1 MKSKMVLILL
11 FFLFFFQKL
20 FSRQIGEQKDSI
32 EYFFVKAES
41 PIISDSDSSFIFA
54 VKALERSKDLG
65 DSLLLAKS
73 HHLMGRLLFF
83 KGIYSESASNLLIAE
98 DLLQNAE
105 DYSLLIDNYNLRGRI
120 AYKTQNLDSAV
131 SMHQKSLDLSVKIKD
146 EKRQAISLGLLGGI
160 YEKKQEFQT
169 ALVHQWTALSI
180 FGKLGIDDLS
190 SEFNENLGS
199 IYEDLGNF
207 DSASFYFQKAFEL
220 NVKAGDSLNLISI
233 INNLGDISRKNGQ
246 PKDGLLKYNLA
257 LDLSRKLNQPYEESS
272 ALRDIAK
279 SYFDLK
285 EFQMAYQYL
294 DSSRTVHQE
303 MFSKETATQ
312 LALMDELFQMKLKDR
327 KIFELQQKKKFD
339 EKIQL
344 LFIVLIL
351 LLIGFSWLIIN
362 KKNIQSKVRLQLMER
377 EKEIMLTQ
385 QKLIE
390 TELLHIQLKD
400 ETLRNE
406 LELNTKS
413 LTAQTLHVIDKNK
426 MLEGIKQKLQDSL
439 DKDAREQKKNIRNLI
454 KLIEFNFVQDTDWD
468 DFKKNFEKVHEGF
481 FQKLNNKS
489 KDLTPSELRLASL
502 MRMNLSSKDIAST
515 LNISQ
520 DSLRISR
527 YRLRKKLALEK
538 GESLQQFILCI

>member
-1 MKSKMVLILL
+1 MKSKLVMVLLVYL
-11 FFLFFFQKL
+11 FPFQKL
-20 FSRQIGEQKDSI
+20 FSIQAGEQKDSVD
-32 EYFFVKAES
+32 FFLSKAES

-65 DSLLLAKS
+65 DDLLLAKS
-73 HHLMGRLLFF
+73 HLLMGKLLFF
-83 KGIYSESASNLLIAE
+83 KGIYSESANNLLIAE
-98 DLLQNAE
+98 ELLMSEENN
-105 DYSLLIDNYNLRGRI
+105 SLLIDNYNLRGRI
-120 AYKTQNLDSAV
+120 AYKTQKLDSSI
-131 SMHQKSLDLSVKIKD
+131 SMHQKSLDLSIKNED
-146 EKRQAISLGLLGGI
+146 EIRQAISMGFLGGI
-160 YEKKQEFQT
+160 YEKKQEFQN
-169 ALVHQWTALSI
+169 ALVYQWTALSI
-180 FGKLGIDDLS
+180 FRKLGIEDS
-190 SEFNENLGS
+190 SAEFNENLGS

-233 INNLGDISRKNGQ
+233 VNNLGDILRKRGQ
-246 PKDGLLKYNLA
+246 TEDGLLKSNIALA
-257 LDLSRKLNQPYEESS
+257 LSRKLNQPYEESS

-279 SYFDLK
+279 SYSDLK

-294 DSSRTVHQE
+294 DSSRIVYQE

-312 LALMDELFQMKLKDR
+312 MALMDELFQMKLKDR
-327 KIFELQQKKKFD
+327 QILELQQMKKFD
-339 EKIQL
+339 EKIRVLFVILIFSL
-344 LFIVLIL
+344 L
-351 LLIGFSWLIIN
+351 GFSWLIIN
-362 KKNIQSKVRLQLMER
+362 KKNVKSKVKFQLLER

-385 QKLIE
+385 QKLME
-390 TELLHIQLKD
+390 TELSHIQLKD

-406 LELNTKS
+406 LESNAKS

-426 MLEGIKQKLQDSL
+426 MLEGIKHRLQDSL

-481 FQKLNNKS
+481 FQNLKGKS
-489 KDLTPSELRLASL
+489 MDLTPSELRLASL